1 MDPLRIVIRVLFA
14 YLVALVLVRIA
25 GHRELKQVDVHSF
38 IVALIMGDLF
48 DDLFWLDV
56 SAAQFVV
63 ALGTLFLLHIVASL
77 QGFHAGRRAWSSRG
91 AR

>member
-25 GHRELKQVDVHSF
+25 GHREIKQVDIHSF

-48 DDLFWLDV
+48 DDLFWLEV
-56 SAAQFVV
+56 PAAQFVV
-63 ALGTLFLLHIVASL
+63 ALGSLFVVHIVASL
-77 QGFHAGRRAWSSRG
+77 QWFHAGRRAWPLGR
-91 AR
+91 RR

>member
-1 MDPLRIVIRVLFA
+1 MDPLRIVIRVVFA

-25 GHRELKQVDVHSF
+25 GHRQIKQVDIHSF

-48 DDLFWLDV
+48 DDMFWLEV
-56 SAAQFVV
+56 STAQFVV
-63 ALGTLFLLHIVASL
+63 ALGTLFLIHVMATL
-77 QGFHAGRRAWSSRG
+77 QWFHAGRRAWSETR

>member
-1 MDPLRIVIRVLFA
+1 MDPLRIVTRVLFA
-14 YLVALVLVRIA
+14 YFVALVLVRIA
-25 GHRELKQVDVHSF
+25 GHREIKQVDVHSF

-48 DDLFWLDV
+48 DDFFWLDV

-63 ALGTLFLLHIVASL
+63 ALGSLFVLHILASL
-77 QGFHAGRRAWSSRG
+77 QWFHSGRREWSGRG

>member
-1 MDPLRIVIRVLFA
+1 MDPLRIVIRVVFA

-25 GHRELKQVDVHSF
+25 GHREIKQVDIHSF

-48 DDLFWLDV
+48 DDMLWLEV
-56 SAAQFVV
+56 STAQFVV
-63 ALGTLFLLHIVASL
+63 ALGTLFLIHVMASL
-77 QGFHAGRRAWSSRG
+77 QWFHAGRRAWSERR

>member
-25 GHRELKQVDVHSF
+25 GHREIKQVDIHSF

-48 DDLFWLDV
+48 DDLFWLEV

-63 ALGTLFLLHIVASL
+63 ALGTLFFLHIVAGV
-77 QGFHAGRRAWSSRG
+77 QWFHAGRRGWSGRG